1 MTRGWRTLLSVTLA
15 AVVMIAVGV
24 SYIGGSYA
32 DSRAEEVLDQL
43 LGNLPAGYHVTYES
57 AESSIATDEVIVTGL
72 VVRVDFAELIAA
84 YGEEIETMAGDDG
97 AAEDDAGAEEDASAE
112 EDTGAADDAGAEDL
126 DELEDL
132 ELTLTVERWAIA
144 DFDKENNPPRFM
156 TQEVSGFDFDIGKL
170 FSDEEMADIEVL
182 LGGTSVRGDLRLRYH
197 ADEATGEVDIPYYD
211 LVLENIGAFE
221 FAAKFGGY
229 HIWPKSDAPFAAV
242 ANMETLTLHHL
253 SFSFADAEFFDRAV
267 EITAKRSGLTVK
279 EIKEQTA
286 LMIALM
292 AAETPDKRLQVAAAA
307 LVAFVHEPGRLT
319 LHLAPER
326 PINLMV
332 WSALAETNPTAA
344 LDEINFS
351 VTKD

>member
-156 TQEVSGFDFDIGKL
+156 TQE
-170 FSDEEMADIEVL
+170 
-182 LGGTSVRGDLRLRYH
+182 RLRYH

-344 LDEINFS
+344 LNEINFS